1 MKYITESKMRF
12 GEFDE
17 KNLFHIEESQIYKEL
32 GEGIKSVEFILR
44 YNKDR
49 IILLEAKESCPN
61 SANRYNSVDNETKFE
76 EYYSSITD
84 KFIASFEIYI
94 ASLMD
99 KYSNTFDIG
108 EDLQNV
114 RSLRTTII
122 TYVLVIQSA
131 KEEWL
136 AGPMEEL
143 RARLFTYRKIWGIEV
158 IVLNEDM
165 AKRYGLIKEY

>member
-12 GEFDE
+12 GKFDE
-17 KNLFHIEESQIYKEL
+17 RNLFHIEESQIFKEL

-49 IILLEAKESCPN
+49 VVLLEAKESCPN
-61 SANRYNSVDNETKFE
+61 IANRIESVEREIKFE
-76 EYYSSITD
+76 EYYSSITE
-84 KFIASFEIYI
+84 KFIDSFEIYI

-99 KYSNTFDIG
+99 KYSNTSDIG
-108 EDLQNV
+108 EELQKV
-114 RSLRTTII
+114 RSLRTIRI
-122 TYVLVIQSA
+122 TCVLVIRSA
-131 KEEWL
+131 REEWL

-143 RARLFTYRKIWGIEV
+143 RARLFNYRKIWGIEV

-165 AKRYGLIKEY
+165 AKKYHLIKE